1 MNKRSKIMIFGSVT
15 IILIIAVFMGL
26 KIKERLTP
34 SNEVMQLTDYY
45 KVDEKEVMIIL
56 HDEIYDKKAVINTC
70 HSNKPITY
78 YLKLYSFLGIF
89 HIFKCTV

>member
-26 KIKERLTP
+26 RIKEILTP

-45 KVDEKEVMIIL
+45 KVDEKEVMLIL
-56 HDEIYDKKAVINTC
+56 HDEIYEKKV
-70 HSNKPITY
+70 K
-78 YLKLYSFLGIF
+78 
-89 HIFKCTV
+89 